1 MSGLLERPNLVDSH
15 CHLDV
20 EQFESDRDAVLE
32 RASAANVGLIVVPG
46 IDLATMHQPI
56 ALADA
61 HPGVFAAV
69 GVHPTSCADFDETS
83 VEKLR
88 RLAQHPKVVAIGE
101 IGLDYYWDT
110 VAREQQHL
118 ALKAQLSLAAEL
130 GLPVII
136 HSRDSN
142 EDVAAMLGD
151 WANSDE
157 VRRSPLQRAT
167 LQRRAACLQRRS
179 CPGRAGLQ
187 LGVCVELGRP
197 CHIQERR

>member
-32 RASAANVGLIVVPG
+32 RASAASVGLIIVPG
-46 IDLATMHQPI
+46 IDLATMRQPI
-56 ALADA
+56 TLADA
-61 HPGVFAAV
+61 QPGVFAAV
-69 GVHPTSCADFDETS
+69 GVHPTSCAGFDEAS

-157 VRRSPLQRAT
+157 VRRSPLSRAT
-167 LQRRAACLQRRS
+167 LQRRAARLQRRS
-179 CPGRAGLQ
+179 CSGGASLQ
-187 LGVCVELGRP
+187 LGVCVELGRSR
-197 CHIQERR
+197 HL